1 MIVRNVKDVIGT
13 ADEVRTD
20 TWMSR
25 RVLLKK
31 DNMGFSFHETTIF
44 PGTRTH
50 IHYKNHLEAVWCIE
64 GDGSSKPWPTASATT
79 WVRVWSMPSISMTSI
94 GCVAA
99 RSRCASFAYSIRR

>member
-20 TWMSR
+20 TWVSR

-31 DNMGFSFHETTIF
+31 DGMGFSFHETTIF
-44 PGTRTH
+44 PGGRTH

-64 GDGSSKPWPTASATT
+64 GDGSIEAIAATSGTGSAPLARAWRSGTSAS
-79 WVRVWSMPSISMTSI
+79 P
-94 GCVAA
+94 
-99 RSRCASFAYSIRR
+99 